1 MHLNSWRAAG
11 KKCRKRRPEGK
22 MSHQVWMLHHV
33 GLQNCIV
40 QFFFCVWLYFSLRMA
55 VHEDLEEEKREQ
67 EELKRK
73 PKRKKL
79 NWNSPKV
86 RNEWMNEWEKVKTR
100 ESAAV
105 NSSPASVLTSILWTA
120 ADKCDTNWTKTRV
133 LFNKNLKICTSLLA
147 MIWLKV
153 FSFSMSL
160 FIFPFWVQS
169 LQHGCWGVFF
179 FF

>member
-40 QFFFCVWLYFSLRMA
+40 QFFFVSGCTLAWGWQCMKIWRRRNGSKRSWK
-55 VHEDLEEEKREQ
+55 ENRREKNWTEIR
-67 EELKRK
+67 LKCEM
-73 PKRKKL
+73 
-79 NWNSPKV
+79 
-86 RNEWMNEWEKVKTR
+86 NEWMNGKRWRR
-100 ESAAV
+100 ERAQ
-105 NSSPASVLTSILWTA
+105 LWTQA
-120 ADKCDTNWTKTRV
+120 QRVCWLLFFGQQLTNVTQTERRLV